1 MAIGWL
7 LLLKTVPWAD
17 VISNAPAV
25 ADGAKKLWNTV
36 ARKTPPAHVSAEETP
51 TNLSPEAEAIA
62 QVQARIASIET
73 TASELHNQM
82 LASSELIKAL
92 ADQNTELIKRVEA
105 NRIRLLWLS
114 GAIGFLVAIAAISLV
129 LILAR

>member
-36 ARKTPPAHVSAEETP
+36 ARKTPSAHVPSEGTP
-51 TNLSPEAEAIA
+51 IPLSPETEAVA
-62 QVQARIASIET
+62 QMQARLALIET

-82 LASSELIKAL
+82 LTSSELIKAL
-92 ADQNTELIKRVEA
+92 ADQNAELIKRVEA
-105 NRIRLLWLS
+105 NRIRLRWLS
-114 GAIGFLVAIAAISLV
+114 GVIGLLVAIAIIGLV
-129 LILAR
+129 LTLAR